1 MRRPALFVPGTA
13 AMIELL
19 TPAEM
24 SAADAATIRSGTPGY
39 TLMKAAGRAVADV
52 VARSALGS
60 RIAILCGPGNNGG
73 DGFVAARLLAE
84 RGYRV
89 TLGLLGERSALKGD
103 AASAAQD
110 WKGEVAPA
118 ASLDLAAADVVV
130 DALFGAGLDRLLEGA
145 AAEAVKAMNAAGTR
159 VVAVDLPS
167 GVNGAT
173 GAVMGEAVRADETV
187 TFFRAKPGHMLLPG
201 RVLCGRLSIADIGI
215 RDTVLDAI
223 APRAFRNRKELWDAT
238 FPVPRI
244 DGHKYDKGHLVV
256 VSGQAWHTGAARM
269 AARAGLRI
277 GAGLVSIASPPD
289 ALPENAAHLTAIM
302 LRPMEGAAGLE
313 DILSDKR
320 LDGVVLGPG
329 LGAGEGTRALVEAAL
344 RSGAVVMLEADGISA
359 FRETPEALFALIE
372 DRDAPVVM
380 TPHDGEFARLFP
392 DLAEESG
399 KLRRAREAARRSG
412 ATVLLKGPD
421 TVVASPDGRASIA
434 DNAPPYLA
442 TAGSGDVLS
451 GMIGGL
457 LCQKM
462 PAFEAA
468 SAGTY
473 LHGEAGAIL
482 GRGLIAEDLPE
493 ALPRVFQRLFD

>member
-1 MRRPALFVPGTA
+1 
-13 AMIELL
+13 MIELL

-52 VARSALGS
+52 VARSPLGS

-89 TLGLLGERSALKGD
+89 TLGLLGDRAALKGD
-103 AASAAQD
+103 AALAAAD
-110 WKGEVAPA
+110 WKGEVAPV
-118 ASLDLAAADVVV
+118 ASLDLGAADVVV
-130 DALFGAGLDRLLEGA
+130 DALFGAGLDRPLEGA
-145 AAEAVKAMNAAGTR
+145 AAEAVRAMNGAGAR

-201 RVLCGRLSIADIGI
+201 RVLCGRLQVADIGI
-215 RDTVLDAI
+215 RDAVLDAI
-223 APRAFRNRKELWDAT
+223 APQAFRNRKELWGAT
-238 FPVPRI
+238 LPVPRI

-256 VSGQAWHTGAARM
+256 VSGPAWHTGAARM

-277 GAGLVSIASPPD
+277 GAGLVTIASPPD
-289 ALPENAAHLTAIM
+289 ALPENAAHLTAVM
-302 LRPMEGAAGLE
+302 LRPMEGAAGLA

-344 RSGAVVMLEADGISA
+344 RSGAAVVLDADGISA
-359 FRETPEALFALIE
+359 FRETPQALFALIAG
-372 DRDAPVVM
+372 RDAPVAM

-392 DLAEESG
+392 DLAEEPG

-421 TVVASPDGRASIA
+421 TVVATPDGRASIA
-434 DNAPPYLA
+434 DNAPPFLA

-462 PAFEAA
+462 PPFEAA